1 MKLFSRRNLL
11 AAGIL
16 CAAVLAVLPW
26 RSFEQPVSPPP
37 AAAPDTAATERC
49 KVGIFFVDLH
59 QFEIQKRSFN
69 ANFWLWS
76 VCASAQRQPLKVLE
90 FVNANSTTGTLDQT
104 TAREGVTWSQRK
116 IDGNFRQDWDVR
128 DFPFDRHV
136 LSVTMEEGVDDTRA
150 FNYDADTDRSGYDK
164 NIDVPGWRVTGFKLV
179 PSERRYDT
187 TFGDPSLPPNASAH
201 YSRLQAEISVVRTN
215 TFTSFFKMASVVYVA
230 ATLALLSFLFHLDSG
245 GSFGS
250 RISFLAGSLFAT
262 VINMRIAST
271 ELGSNDGLTLIDLI
285 HITALILII
294 SATILTIIAD
304 RQLETGKKQSVRRF
318 DFRNAVVCATLF
330 LAANVVL
337 IVHAAIRG

>member
-1 MKLFSRRNLL
+1 MHSVLKAAACAIFGIFLL
-11 AAGIL
+11 AAP
-16 CAAVLAVLPW
+16 AASA
-26 RSFEQPVSPPP
+26 QTPP
-37 AAAPDTAATERC
+37 AVAPETC
-49 KVGIFFVDLH
+49 KIGVFFVDLH

-69 ANFWLWS
+69 ANFWVWS

-104 TAREGVTWSQRK
+104 SSREGLTWAQRK

-136 LSVTMEEGVDDTRA
+136 LAVTMEEGVDDTRM
-150 FNYDADTDRSGYDK
+150 FNYEADTDRSGYDK
-164 NIDVPGWRVTGFKLV
+164 GIDVPGWRVTGFKLV
-179 PSERRYDT
+179 PSERQYDT
-187 TFGDPSLPPNASAH
+187 TFGDPSLPANASAR
-201 YSRLQAEISVVRTN
+201 YSRVQAEVSVTRTN

-262 VINMRIAST
+262 VINMRVAST

-285 HITALILII
+285 HITALILVIT
-294 SATILTIIAD
+294 ATILTIIAD

-318 DFRNAVVCATLF
+318 DFRNAIVCATLF
-330 LAANVVL
+330 IASNIAL
-337 IVHAAIRG
+337 IAYAAIRG